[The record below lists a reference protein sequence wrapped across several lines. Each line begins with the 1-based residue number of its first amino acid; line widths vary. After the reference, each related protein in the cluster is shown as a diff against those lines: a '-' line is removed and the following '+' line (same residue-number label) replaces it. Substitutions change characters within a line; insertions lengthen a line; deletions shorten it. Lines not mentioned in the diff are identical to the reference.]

1 MLELLNMEYEKELI
15 ARVKEMV
22 EPGCEILGIDIYK
35 CNQFAYRGLM
45 CKQPKQ
51 GRTVVSTIANIS
63 MYMEA
68 NTDLDV
74 AAGFVVSTF
83 KLDPPFDLE
92 KFERFLDFEKV
103 KSRIRVKLLN
113 KDQNLRYLER
123 LETLDFL
130 DLAIVPYVLLDDEAE
145 EGMYSF
151 NVTKQI
157 ANVWKLE
164 ASQLCEIAIDNI
176 TNARDWSVRSMENVM
191 LELVAHSP
199 AEVGELNDYEAE
211 PAAEKMLVVTNKKAT
226 EGASVILCADVIGE
240 IQQQVGKDF
249 VVLPSSRHETIVI
262 PAGMAEPTLL
272 KDLVKQVNK
281 EQVSPEDFLADN
293 VYFYNHITGGFEYLI

>member
-1 MLELLNMEYEKELI
+1 MLELLNVEYERELI

-22 EPGCEILGIDIYK
+22 EPGCEILGVDIYK
-35 CNQFAYRGLM
+35 CNQFAYRGLI
-45 CKQPKQ
+45 CKQPNK
-51 GRTVVSTIANIS
+51 GKTVMSAVANIS
-63 MYMEA
+63 TYIEA

-74 AAGFVVSTF
+74 AAGFVVSAF
-83 KLDPPFDLE
+83 KLSLPFDME
-92 KFERFLDFEKV
+92 MFERFLDFEKV
-103 KSRIRVKLLN
+103 KSRIRIKLVN
-113 KDQNLRYLER
+113 KARNLKYLER

-130 DLAIVPYVLLDDEAE
+130 DLAIVPYVLLDEAE

-176 TNARDWSVRSMENVM
+176 TNAQDWSVRDMENVM
-191 LELVAHSP
+191 RELIAHSP
-199 AEVGELNDYEAE
+199 AKVGEQYDYDMEQVD
-211 PAAEKMLVVTNKKAT
+211 EKMLVVTNKEAT
-226 EGASVILCADVIGE
+226 EGASVILCADVIRE
-240 IQQQVGKDF
+240 IQQQVGEDF

-262 PAGMAEPTLL
+262 PAGVAEPAML
-272 KDLVKQVNK
+272 KSLVKQVNE

-293 VYFYNHITGGFEYLI
+293 VYFYNHITGGFEFLI

>member
-1 MLELLNMEYEKELI
+1 MLKLLNVEYERELI

-22 EPGCEILGIDIYK
+22 EPGCEILGVDIYK
-35 CNQFAYRGLM
+35 CNRFMYRGLI
-45 CKQPKQ
+45 CNQPNQ
-51 GRTVVSTIANIS
+51 GKTITSAVANIS
-63 MYMEA
+63 TYIEA

-74 AAGFVVSTF
+74 AAGFVVSAF
-83 KLDPPFDLE
+83 NLSPQFDME
-92 KFERFLDFEKV
+92 MFERFFDFEKV
-103 KSRIRVKLLN
+103 KSGVRIKLLN
-113 KDQNLRYLER
+113 KAHNLKYLER

-130 DLAIVPYVLLDDEAE
+130 DLAVVPYVLLDEAE

-176 TNARDWSVRSMENVM
+176 TNAQDWSVRDMENVM
-191 LELVAHSP
+191 RELIAHSP
-199 AEVGELNDYEAE
+199 AKVGEQYDYDMEQVD
-211 PAAEKMLVVTNKKAT
+211 EKMLVVTNKEAI
-226 EGASVILCADVIGE
+226 EGAPVILCADVIRE
-240 IQQQVGKDF
+240 IQQQVGEDF

-262 PAGMAEPTLL
+262 PAGVAEPAML
-272 KDLVKQVNK
+272 KSLVKQVNE

-293 VYFYNHITGGFEYLI
+293 VYFYNHITGGFEFLI

>member
-1 MLELLNMEYEKELI
+1 MLELLNVEYERELI

-22 EPGCEILGIDIYK
+22 EPGCEILGVDIYK
-35 CNQFAYRGLM
+35 CNQFAYRGLI
-45 CKQPKQ
+45 CKQPNQ
-51 GRTVVSTIANIS
+51 GKTVMSAVANIS
-63 MYMEA
+63 TYIEA

-74 AAGFVVSTF
+74 AAGFVVSAF
-83 KLDPPFDLE
+83 KLSLPFDME
-92 KFERFLDFEKV
+92 MFERFLDFEKV
-103 KSRIRVKLLN
+103 KSRIRIKLVN
-113 KDQNLRYLER
+113 KARNLKYLER

-130 DLAIVPYVLLDDEAE
+130 DLAIVPYVLLDEAE

-176 TNARDWSVRSMENVM
+176 TNAQDWSVRDMENVM
-191 LELVAHSP
+191 RELIAHSP
-199 AEVGELNDYEAE
+199 AKVGEQYDYDMEQVD
-211 PAAEKMLVVTNKKAT
+211 EKMLVVTNKEAT
-226 EGASVILCADVIGE
+226 EGASVILCADVIRE
-240 IQQQVGKDF
+240 IQQQVGEDF

-262 PAGMAEPTLL
+262 PAGVAEPAML
-272 KDLVKQVNK
+272 KSLVKQVNE

-293 VYFYNHITGGFEYLI
+293 VYFYNHITGGFEFLI

>member
-1 MLELLNMEYEKELI
+1 MLKLLNMEYERELI

-22 EPGCEILGIDIYK
+22 EPGCEILGVDIYK
-35 CNQFAYRGLM
+35 CHQFVYRGLI
-45 CKQPKQ
+45 CKQPNQ
-51 GRTVVSTIANIS
+51 GRTMMSAVANIS
-63 MYMEA
+63 TYIES

-74 AAGFVVSTF
+74 AAGFVVSAL
-83 KLDPPFDLE
+83 KLSPPFDME
-92 KFERFLDFEKV
+92 MFERFLDFEKV
-103 KSRIRVKLLN
+103 KSRIRIKLIN
-113 KDQNLRYLER
+113 KAQNLRYLER

-130 DLAIVPYVLLDDEAE
+130 DLAIVPYVILDEAD

-176 TNARDWSVRSMENVM
+176 ANARDWSVRDMENVM
-191 LELVAHSP
+191 RELIAHSP
-199 AEVGELNDYEAE
+199 AKVGEQYDYDVEQVD
-211 PAAEKMLVVTNKKAT
+211 EKMLVVTNKEAT
-226 EGASVILCADVIGE
+226 EGASVILCADVIRE
-240 IQQQVGKDF
+240 IQQQVGEDF

-262 PAGMAEPTLL
+262 PAGEVKPTLL
-272 KDLVKQVNK
+272 KDLVEQVNK

-293 VYFYNHITGGFEYLI
+293 VYFYNHITGGFEFLI

>member
-1 MLELLNMEYEKELI
+1 MLELLNVEYERELI

-22 EPGCEILGIDIYK
+22 EPGCEILGVDIYK
-35 CNQFAYRGLM
+35 CNQFAYRGLI
-45 CKQPKQ
+45 CKQPNQ
-51 GRTVVSTIANIS
+51 GKTVMSAVANIS
-63 MYMEA
+63 TYIEA

-74 AAGFVVSTF
+74 AAGFVVSAF
-83 KLDPPFDLE
+83 KLSPPFDME
-92 KFERFLDFEKV
+92 MFERFLDFEKV
-103 KSRIRVKLLN
+103 KSRIRIKLVN
-113 KDQNLRYLER
+113 KARNLKYLER

-130 DLAIVPYVLLDDEAE
+130 DLAVVPYVLLDEAE

-176 TNARDWSVRSMENVM
+176 ANAQDWSVRDMENVM
-191 LELVAHSP
+191 RELIAHSP
-199 AEVGELNDYEAE
+199 AKVGEQYDYDMEQVD
-211 PAAEKMLVVTNKKAT
+211 EKMLVVTNKEAI
-226 EGASVILCADVIGE
+226 EGAPVILCADVIRE
-240 IQQQVGKDF
+240 IQQQVGEDF

-262 PAGMAEPTLL
+262 PAGVAEPAML
-272 KDLVKQVNK
+272 KSLVKQVNE

-293 VYFYNHITGGFEYLI
+293 VYFYNHITGGFEFLI

>member
-1 MLELLNMEYEKELI
+1 MLELLNVEYERELI

-22 EPGCEILGIDIYK
+22 ELGCEILGVDIYK
-35 CNQFAYRGLM
+35 CNQFAYRGLI
-45 CKQPKQ
+45 CKQPNQ
-51 GRTVVSTIANIS
+51 GKTVMSAVANIS
-63 MYMEA
+63 TYIEA

-74 AAGFVVSTF
+74 AAGFVVSAF
-83 KLDPPFDLE
+83 KLSPPFDME
-92 KFERFLDFEKV
+92 MFERFLDFEKV
-103 KSRIRVKLLN
+103 KSRIRIKLVN
-113 KDQNLRYLER
+113 KARNLKYLER

-130 DLAIVPYVLLDDEAE
+130 DLAIVPYVLLDEAE

-176 TNARDWSVRSMENVM
+176 TNTQDWSVRDMENVM
-191 LELVAHSP
+191 RELIAHSP
-199 AEVGELNDYEAE
+199 AKVGEQYDYDMEQVD
-211 PAAEKMLVVTNKKAT
+211 EKMLVVTNKEAN
-226 EGASVILCADVIGE
+226 EGASVILCADVIRE
-240 IQQQVGKDF
+240 IQQQVGEDF

-262 PAGMAEPTLL
+262 PAGVTEPAML
-272 KDLVKQVNK
+272 KGLVEQVNE

-293 VYFYNHITGGFEYLI
+293 VYFYNHITGGFEFLI

>member
-1 MLELLNMEYEKELI
+1 MLELLNVEYERELI

-22 EPGCEILGIDIYK
+22 EPGCEILGVDIYK
-35 CNQFAYRGLM
+35 CNQFAYRGLI
-45 CKQPKQ
+45 CKQPNQ
-51 GRTVVSTIANIS
+51 GKTVMSAVANIS
-63 MYMEA
+63 TYIEA

-74 AAGFVVSTF
+74 AAGFVVSAF
-83 KLDPPFDLE
+83 KLSPPFDME
-92 KFERFLDFEKV
+92 MFERFLDFEKV
-103 KSRIRVKLLN
+103 KSRIRIKLVN
-113 KDQNLRYLER
+113 KARNLKYLER

-130 DLAIVPYVLLDDEAE
+130 DLAIVPYVLLDEAE

-176 TNARDWSVRSMENVM
+176 TNAQDWSVRDMENVM
-191 LELVAHSP
+191 RELIAHSP
-199 AEVGELNDYEAE
+199 AKVGEQYDYDMEQVD
-211 PAAEKMLVVTNKKAT
+211 EKMLVVTNKEAN
-226 EGASVILCADVIGE
+226 EGASVILCADVIRE
-240 IQQQVGKDF
+240 IQQQVGEDF

-262 PAGMAEPTLL
+262 PAGVTEPAML
-272 KDLVKQVNK
+272 KGLVEQVNE

-293 VYFYNHITGGFEYLI
+293 VYFYNHITGGFEFLI